1 MYESGTWNEDWA
13 NESSN
18 FREADILVIKI
29 EALVKEGKI

>member
-1 MYESGTWNEDWA
+1 MNEDWA

-18 FREADILVIKI
+18 LREANNLVIKI